1 MKRKVTTYDYAC
13 LNEAR
18 DILIR
23 IDMPDNLVNP
33 RSVMTLA
40 ALAEIGPNK
49 KWRNASEGYHGTH
62 YVVNFINENFP
73 NKAGLDTKPYA
84 ENSRENITISLFLQT
99 ALKRLCLTEIIPT
112 SRKQFLT

>member
-33 RSVMTLA
+33 RSVMTLKSGA
-40 ALAEIGPNK
+40 MPRK
-49 KWRNASEGYHGTH
+49 
-62 YVVNFINENFP
+62 V
-73 NKAGLDTKPYA
+73 
-84 ENSRENITISLFLQT
+84 ITEHIML
-99 ALKRLCLTEIIPT
+99 
-112 SRKQFLT
+112 